1 MKKIGVGLIGCGD
14 VSERYAEA
22 LRDMETG
29 ELVAV
34 MDTQKQ
40 VAENLAKQF
49 NVAYTDDVKE
59 IMSNKDIDVV
69 IVAVPHHLHAPIA
82 IQAARAGKHVMCEKP
97 LATTLDEGAEII
109 SECDKAGVK
118 LGVNFALR
126 YHPTVAKARELLEKK
141 AIGEIFNIGM
151 VFFGYKKETYWTQGY
166 RGRSV
171 THWRGKWAT
180 SGGGVLMMNFSHY
193 IDLVRYL
200 TGLEIT
206 RVSAEYDTYGSPAGV
221 EVEDTLNATLKFSN
235 GATGGINTSSIAH
248 GSSGSRIFLLGSN
261 GQMVLVEEPM
271 KVYTTR
277 DDVGLVPNEWNE
289 FPSGREGVFSF
300 YDDMVADF
308 IDAVI
313 NDRPAP
319 ISGAESLKCLEAVL
333 SIYRAGREG
342 CVVEI
347 SQ

>member
-1 MKKIGVGLIGCGD
+1 MKKIRVGLIGCGD

-22 LRDMETG
+22 LRDMEAG

-40 VAENLAKQF
+40 VAESLGKQF

-59 IMSNKDIDVV
+59 IMSNKDIDMV

-97 LATTLDEGAEII
+97 LATTLDEGREII

-118 LGVNFALR
+118 LGVNYALR
-126 YHPTVAKARELLEKK
+126 YHPAAAKARELLAKK
-141 AIGEIFNIGM
+141 AIGEIFNIRM
-151 VFFGYKKETYWTQGY
+151 VLFGFKKETYWTQGY

-171 THWRGKWAT
+171 THWRGSWAT

-200 TGLEIT
+200 TGMEIT
-206 RVSAEYDTYGSPAGV
+206 RVSAEYGTYGSPAGV

-235 GATGGINTSSIAH
+235 GAVGGINTSTIAH
-248 GSSGSRIFLLGSN
+248 GDSGSRVCLLGSD

-289 FPSGREGVFSF
+289 LSSGKDKSFSF
-300 YDDMVADF
+300 YDEMVKDF
-308 IDAVI
+308 INAVLE
-313 NDRPAP
+313 DRPAP
-319 ISGAESLKCLEAVL
+319 ISGEDGLKCLQVVL
-333 SIYRAGREG
+333 SIYQAGREAS
-342 CVVEI
+342 VVEI
-347 SQ
+347 TS